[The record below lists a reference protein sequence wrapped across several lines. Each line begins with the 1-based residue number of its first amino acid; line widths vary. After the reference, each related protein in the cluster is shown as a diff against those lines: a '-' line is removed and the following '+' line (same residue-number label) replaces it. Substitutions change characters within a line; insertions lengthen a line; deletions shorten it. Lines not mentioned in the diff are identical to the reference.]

1 MLFLQSKPGVNETK
15 SKLTVFSGVILSPET
30 KPIKIY
36 TAPQHTAWAWIETR
50 LSGSRFESRS
60 GQTTVLHVLLLAGD
74 ESLVGI
80 WCRQRTFV
88 HLPQW
93 VHAWSYT
100 GAAKWRKTKWFLSK
114 EYVTYYL
121 GQALCKESNSVEIAG
136 LDSPSGHLPPFTPP
150 PPPKKSH
157 PLLLLL
163 RRGRKAG
170 GSPGLL
176 YSVIWTLILPSYV

>member
-74 ESLVGI
+74 ESHVGI
-80 WCRQRTFV
+80 WWAANICTFAAMSACMVLYRSCKMKKDEMVLKQRICYLLSRPGSLQRKQQCRNSWAWQ
-88 HLPQW
+88 PQW
-93 VHAWSYT
+93 AP
-100 GAAKWRKTKWFLSK
+100 A
-114 EYVTYYL
+114 
-121 GQALCKESNSVEIAG
+121 
-136 LDSPSGHLPPFTPP
+136 PFYPP
-150 PPPKKSH
+150 PPP
-157 PLLLLL
+157 
-163 RRGRKAG
+163 
-170 GSPGLL
+170 
-176 YSVIWTLILPSYV
+176 